1 MIKRYPYI
9 CLNHKKIDSFLRV
22 LSLLI
27 LSAFLSIT
35 NLKAQD
41 SEDYD
46 EVNIFFSM
54 PKIGGAEIPALI
66 RDNDVYLSVTDVF
79 SFLRIKNNSTPGF
92 DKISGFIL
100 AENDP
105 YLIDRVDLRIDYQKK
120 SFRIKKG
127 DLLRTETNLFLKSN
141 YFGEIF
147 GLECSFSFRNLTV
160 VLNTKIEL
168 PVIREMRNEQMRK
181 NISQIKGDIS
191 ADTVVKRDYP
201 FFRFGVADWSLTS
214 TQKVNGESV
223 SRAALSLGSIIAGG
237 ELNATVNYTDAS
249 PFNLRDQFY
258 SWRYANNDMRLFK
271 QAILGKIA
279 SESISTLNSPLI
291 GFQLTNTPTTFRR
304 SYGTY
309 TLSDVTEPGWLVE
322 LYVNNILVDYKKA
335 DASGFFSFEVPLV
348 YGNTEIKLQFY
359 GPWGEERSK
368 EKSITI
374 PYNFL
379 PKGLFEYTLSGGVTE
394 DTLGRKFSRLNADYG
409 ISKFMTLGGGVEYLS
424 SDSSGRFLP
433 FIRSSVRLTSKLII
447 SGEYTYGTRFSGY
460 LNYRLPSDFQI
471 EANYIK
477 YERGQSAIN
486 TSYLEERKLSVSMPF
501 RGKNSVI
508 YSKLSLN
515 QYIMPQSQYTAAELL
530 FSGSLFGIN
539 TNFTT
544 NAVISDNVKPDVY
557 STLALSLRLPLG
569 IIITPQSQYNYTQG
583 RFSSVKSG
591 VEMRVS
597 KNSYLTM
604 SYEQNFTNNIT
615 SFDFGFRHDF
625 RFAQF
630 NLNARRDDLSTTF
643 TESVNGSILADT
655 KNSYLG
661 VSKRSNAGKG
671 GLFIYPF
678 LDINGNGLKDK
689 GESKVFGL
697 QLQINGGRIEYNTKD
712 TTIRVF
718 DLESYAK
725 YLLTFSG
732 ANFDNIAWQLK
743 NKTYEITAQPNQIRQ
758 IEVPVSILGEVNGMV
773 YIKDRSGLSGQGRII
788 VDFFKSDSTL
798 FKSII
803 SEEDGFFSLLGFYPG
818 HYYAKINREQLNKL
832 SMTASPE
839 YIEFDISPSKEGD
852 FKEGIDFTIERNTPE
867 KEEETPVTVI
877 HNQEQKII
885 INEDK
890 DDSPISSDKNVTG
903 FIAYK
908 IQLTALKKKV
918 KIDEYF
924 INIKDVLPGFTIIE
938 NHGDDGVFR
947 YQFDNFR
954 SLTEARAAQLKLQK
968 KGWKDLFIL
977 PYYSSDNQISAIS
990 DHYSVQLMA
999 SKKPIEIQ
1007 SVFKVVLEKFP
1018 NITIEENR
1026 GADGLY
1032 RYSCGNTGS
1041 LSNAKVLLGFM
1052 RKLGW
1057 YDAFI
1062 VSMNE

>member
-1 MIKRYPYI
+1 MLQKYIIKIKSHFRPGSNGRI
-9 CLNHKKIDSFLRV
+9 SLCLLFLFFN
-22 LSLLI
+22 LSPGTI
-27 LSAFLSIT
+27 I
-35 NLKAQD
+35 AQD
-41 SEDYD
+41 DESFD

-66 RDNDVYLSVTDVF
+66 RDNNVYLSFLDVF
-79 SFLRIKNNSTPGF
+79 NFLKIKNNSTPGF

-105 YLIDRVDLRIDYQKK
+105 YLIDRNELKIEYQKK
-120 SFRIKKG
+120 TFRIKKG
-127 DLLRTETNLFLKSN
+127 DLLRTETNLYLRSD

-147 GLECSFSFRNLTV
+147 GLECAFNFRSLTV

-181 NISQIKGDIS
+181 NINQIKGDIT
-191 ADTVVKRDYP
+191 ADSVVRRDYP
-201 FFRFGVADWSLTS
+201 FFRFGVADWSLIS
-214 TQKVNGESV
+214 TQRLNGESV
-223 SRAALSLGSIIAGG
+223 NRLALSLGSIFAGG

-258 SWRYANNDMRLFK
+258 SWRYANNDLGLFK
-271 QAILGKIA
+271 QAILGKI
-279 SESISTLNSPLI
+279 STESVSTLNSPLI

-394 DTLGRKFSRLNADYG
+394 DTLGRKFTRFNADYG
-409 ISKFMTLGGGVEYLS
+409 VSKFLTLGGGVEYLS
-424 SDSSGRFLP
+424 TDSSGLFLP
-433 FIRSSVRLTSKLII
+433 FIRSSVRLSTKLLI
-447 SGEYTYGTRFSGY
+447 SGEYTYGTRFTGY

-477 YERGQSAIN
+477 YENGQKAIN
-486 TSYLEERKLSVSMPF
+486 TNYVEERKLSVSMPF
-501 RGKNSVI
+501 RGKNSVL

-515 QYIMPQSQYTAAELL
+515 QYIMPESQYTAGELL
-530 FSGSLFGIN
+530 FSGSMFGIN

-544 NAVISDNVKPDVY
+544 NAVISDNVKPDIY

-569 IIITPQSQYNYTQG
+569 IILTPQTQFNYSQG
-583 RFSSVKSG
+583 RFSSFKSG
-591 VEMRVS
+591 LEMRLF
-597 KNSYLTM
+597 KNSYLSM
-604 SYEQNFTNNIT
+604 SYEQNFTNKMSSI
-615 SFDFGFRHDF
+615 DFGFRYDF

-630 NLNARRDDLSTTF
+630 NINARRDDLSTTF

-655 KNSYLG
+655 KNKYLG

-678 LDINGNGLKDK
+678 LDINGNGEKDK

-743 NKTYEITAQPNQIRQ
+743 NKTYEIIAQPNQIRK

-773 YIKDRSGLSGQGRII
+773 YMKDRSGLSGQGRII
-788 VDFFKSDSTL
+788 IDFYRSDSTL

-803 SEEDGFFSLLGFYPG
+803 SEEDGFYSLLGFYPG
-818 HYYAKINREQLNKL
+818 KYYAKINIDQMNNLN
-832 SMTASPE
+832 MTASPQ
-839 YIEFDISPSKEGD
+839 YLEFEISSSKEGD
-852 FKEGIDFTIERNTPE
+852 FKEGIDFTIEKNIPE
-867 KEEETPVTVI
+867 TEEEIQTVV
-877 HNQEQKII
+877 NQKQEQRII
-885 INEDK
+885 IDEDN
-890 DDSPISSDKNVTG
+890 DKVPATDNNVPG

-908 IQLTALKKKV
+908 IQLSALKRPV
-918 KIDEYF
+918 KIEDYF
-924 INIKDVLPGFTIIE
+924 VEILNVLPGFEIVE
-938 NHGDDGVFR
+938 KHGEDGIYR
-947 YQFDNFR
+947 YQIEKFK
-954 SLTEARAAQLKLQK
+954 SLSEARAAQIKLQK
-968 KGWKDLFIL
+968 SGWKDLFIL
-977 PYYSSDNQISAIS
+977 PYYESEKFTGAVSI
-990 DHYSVQLMA
+990 HYSVQLFA
-999 SKKPIEIQ
+999 TKKPVDTEKM
-1007 SVFKVVLEKFP
+1007 FKVLLDKFP
-1018 NITIEENR
+1018 GLNISVNQGI
-1026 GADGLY
+1026 DGIY
-1032 RYSCGNTGS
+1032 RYSCGSSGN
-1041 LSNAKVLLGFM
+1041 LKNAKVLLGFV

-1057 YDAFI
+1057 RDAFI
-1062 VSMNE
+1062 VTMNE